1 MSILFL
7 EIISI
12 WLLLISF
19 IKNIGNW
26 KKNVFS
32 TFVFCFLAYLFLD
45 NISKHKDLT
54 VFSSGSPICTSYDEG
69 GVCIYYDALFV
80 FMIGQILWSYN
91 AMSELKS
98 GLETKDVIYYTIHTI
113 PVFGLISGNLVAW
126 DLKTQLSVDLGLIT
140 VCILNG
146 DLNLFSWICFFESKR
161 FEQFDRSNFNHVRRN
176 IEHYEHDPDDSA
188 DDAADDSA
196 DSDYDPDDS
205 ADDAADDADD
215 DADYDLAVDDTNE
228 SMPTKQ
234 M

>member
-7 EIISI
+7 EIVSI

-32 TFVFCFLAYLFLD
+32 TFVFCFLGYLFLD

-54 VFSSGSPICTSYDEG
+54 VFSSGSPLCTSYDEGG

-91 AMSELKS
+91 AMSELKI

-113 PVFGLISGNLVAW
+113 PVFGLISGNLFAW

-161 FEQFDRSNFNHVRRN
+161 FEQFDRSNSRHVFKN
-176 IEHYEHDPDDSA
+176 IQQSSSTYNSA
-188 DDAADDSA
+188 DDDV
-196 DSDYDPDDS
+196 
-205 ADDAADDADD
+205 DD
-215 DADYDLAVDDTNE
+215 DDDDNTDDEMFRLVSSGDEDVDD
-228 SMPTKQ
+228 MVGL
-234 M
+234 